1 MRPASP
7 PPAWVN
13 IIHIHLEY
21 YNYHFYQALIF
32 NTFSYFNK
40 LFKNLCAQSFYQ
52 TTTLFPPSWSI
63 FTHEHTT
70 HPPSGKIH
78 DKCFRYFGWIQNE
91 SDGDFIEI
99 LRLIF
104 PGSDCQTLH
113 LSIFN
118 MKISDTCSFYKL
130 YKYFTMKFIKKVQA
144 SGFQQFGLKTP
155 MSLENVTKNV
165 TYN

>member
-1 MRPASP
+1 MFWNPQEILLKMVTEIFEIDASW
-7 PPAWVN
+7 A
-13 IIHIHLEY
+13 E
-21 YNYHFYQALIF
+21 
-32 NTFSYFNK
+32 K
-40 LFKNLCAQSFYQ
+40 LTKRRVPFLSAPTVCAQSFYQ